1 MNNTFNNSINTVN
14 LNSKFTTMKA
24 KKNKVNKIS
33 LNDLASLN
41 IELAPVVEEVIQ
53 EPQQMPVEIDV
64 TTNDCSVKEDNP
76 IIIKEI
82 KPIIKIEPRGYINLV
97 EEFVLPNPYISYE
110 EHCKGL
116 LDEWQAECD
125 RWHSECED
133 EVEEDWSAE
142 ILEVYIDS
150 FNEVGQ
156 VLPAEYFVTYPRD
169 KWKHN
174 LVIKQK
180 DYKVKLSCVKTKT
193 GRQFA
198 PSWYLST
205 KPSLPKYD
213 SKDYI
218 LRIVNQ
224 FIQEQEPN
232 QDVSLP
238 MFDWYSHNTIQWWA
252 LYDTTEELV
261 GNTTS
266 IKEGWYYKLISWDD
280 ELIVTRTW
288 TRKENISYSSS
299 SSDNDV
305 IWGSMWDRD

>member
-1 MNNTFNNSINTVN
+1 MNSNSINTVN
-14 LNSKFTTMKA
+14 LDSKFTTMKA
-24 KKNKVNKIS
+24 KKNKIS

-53 EPQQMPVEIDV
+53 EPQIIQQMPVEIDV

-76 IIIKEI
+76 IIKEI

-133 EVEEDWSAE
+133 EVEEEWFAE
-142 ILEVYIDS
+142 ILDIYVNS
-150 FNEVGQ
+150 FKEVGQ
-156 VLPAEYFVTYPRD
+156 VLAAEYVVTYPRD

-180 DYKVKLSCVKTKT
+180 DYKVKLSCVRTKT
-193 GRQFA
+193 GKQITPNWYP
-198 PSWYLST
+198 PSEP
-205 KPSLPKYD
+205 KMPKYNE
-213 SKDYI
+213 DYI
-218 LRIVNQ
+218 LNAVKE
-224 FIQEQEPN
+224 FIQKLEPN
-232 QDVSLP
+232 QDVRLP
-238 MFDWYSHNTIQWWA
+238 VFEWYSHNTIQWWA

-299 SSDNDV
+299 SSDSDV